1 MSGLKTEV
9 LRFST
14 KYGVTRIAVSISC
27 SFAKE
32 YVEFNL
38 VAAKAAWKK
47 GPAGW
52 CALPRDIRLDWLGRM
67 DLTGKGQRGRFVK
80 VIPQISRSLHPQ
92 VSTLNP
98 KARRDGFV

>member
-47 GPAGW
+47 GPVGW

-67 DLTGKGQRGRFVK
+67 DLGGKGSAV
-80 VIPQISRSLHPQ
+80 
-92 VSTLNP
+92 VS
-98 KARRDGFV
+98 